1 MLSHKGDCLMRHK
14 NLKRKLNVD
23 TSHRKALLSN
33 LAISMI
39 IYRKINTTFPKA
51 KELQKYLEKIVTV
64 AKEDNLQS
72 KRKVFKVIQNKQ
84 AIKLLFEEISPQ
96 YKERDGGYTRIIKA
110 GFRKG
115 DAAPMAILE
124 FVK

>member
-1 MLSHKGDCLMRHK
+1 MRHRI
-14 NLKRKLNVD
+14 LKRKLNVD

-39 IYRKINTTFPKA
+39 INRKINTTLPKA
-51 KELQKYLEKIVTV
+51 KELQKYLEKVVTI
-64 AKEDNLQS
+64 AKEDNLQA
-72 KRKVFKVIQNKQ
+72 RREVVKVIPNKE

-96 YKERDGGYTRIIKA
+96 FKERNGGYTRVIRA

-115 DAAPMAILE
+115 DSSPMAIIE

>member
-1 MLSHKGDCLMRHK
+1 MRHRI
-14 NLKRKLNVD
+14 LKRKLNVD

-39 IYRKINTTFPKA
+39 INRKVNTTLPKA
-51 KELQKYLEKIVTV
+51 KELQKYLEKIVTI
-64 AKEDNLQS
+64 AKEDNLQA
-72 KRKVFKVIQNKQ
+72 KRQVFKILQNKQ
-84 AIKLLFEEISPQ
+84 ALKLLFEEISPQ
-96 YKERDGGYTRIIKA
+96 FRERNGGYTRIIKA

-115 DAAPMAILE
+115 DCSPMAVIE

>member
-1 MLSHKGDCLMRHK
+1 MRH
-14 NLKRKLNVD
+14 RKLRRNLNVD

-39 IYRKINTTFPKA
+39 LNRKINTTLPKA
-51 KELQKYLEKIVTV
+51 KELQKYLEKLVTV
-64 AKEDNLQS
+64 AKEDNFQS
-72 KRKVFKVIQNKQ
+72 KRKVFKLIQNKQ
-84 AIKLLFEEISPQ
+84 ALNLLFKEIGIQ
-96 YKERDGGYTRIIKA
+96 YKERNGGYTRVIKS

-115 DAAPMAILE
+115 DAAPMAIIE

>member
-1 MLSHKGDCLMRHK
+1 MRHR

-39 IYRKINTTFPKA
+39 VNRKINTTFPKA

-72 KRKVFKVIQNKQ
+72 KRKVFKVIQNKL

-96 YKERDGGYTRIIKA
+96 YRERGGGYTRIIKA

-124 FVK
+124 FIK

>member
-1 MLSHKGDCLMRHK
+1 MRHRI
-14 NLKRKLNVD
+14 LKRKLNVD

-39 IYRKINTTFPKA
+39 INRKINTTLPKA
-51 KELQKYLEKIVTV
+51 KELQKYIEKVVTI
-64 AKEDNLQS
+64 AKEDNLQA
-72 KRKVFKVIQNKQ
+72 RREVIKVIPNKQ
-84 AIKLLFEEISPQ
+84 ALKLLFEEISPQ
-96 YKERDGGYTRIIKA
+96 FKERSGGYTRVIKA

-115 DAAPMAILE
+115 DSSPMAIIE

>member
-1 MLSHKGDCLMRHK
+1 MRHRV
-14 NLKRKLNVD
+14 LKRKLNVD

-39 IYRKINTTFPKA
+39 INRKINTTFPKA
-51 KELQKYLEKIVTV
+51 KELQKYLEKVVTI
-64 AKEDNLQS
+64 AKEDNLQA
-72 KRKVFKVIQNKQ
+72 RREVIKVIPNKE
-84 AIKLLFEEISPQ
+84 AIRLLFEEISPQ
-96 YKERDGGYTRIIKA
+96 FKERNGGYTRVIRA

-115 DAAPMAILE
+115 DSSPMAIIE

>member
-1 MLSHKGDCLMRHK
+1 MRHRI
-14 NLKRKLNVD
+14 LKRKLNVD

-39 IYRKINTTFPKA
+39 NNRKINTTLPKA
-51 KELQKYLEKIVTV
+51 KELQRYIEKMVTI
-64 AKEDNLQS
+64 AKEDNLQA
-72 KRKVFKVIQNKQ
+72 RREVFKIIQNKQ
-84 AIKLLFEEISPQ
+84 ALKLLFEEISPQ
-96 YKERDGGYTRIIKA
+96 YKERNGGYTRIIKA

-115 DAAPMAILE
+115 DSSPMAIIE

>member
-1 MLSHKGDCLMRHK
+1 MNNKGDGLMRHRY
-14 NLKRKLNVD
+14 LKRKLNVD

-39 IYRKINTTFPKA
+39 NNRKINTTLPKA
-51 KELQKYLEKIVTV
+51 KELQKYLEKMVTI
-64 AKEDNLQS
+64 AKEDNLQT
-72 KRKVFKVIQNKQ
+72 KRQVFKFIQNKQ
-84 AIKLLFEEISPQ
+84 AIKLLFEEIGPQ
-96 YKERDGGYTRIIKA
+96 YKEREGGYTRIIKA

-115 DAAPMAILE
+115 DSSPMAIIE

>member
-1 MLSHKGDCLMRHK
+1 MRHRY
-14 NLKRKLNVD
+14 LKRKLNVD

-39 IYRKINTTFPKA
+39 NNRKINTTLPKA
-51 KELQKYLEKIVTV
+51 KELQKYLEKMVTI
-64 AKEDNLQS
+64 AKEDNLQT
-72 KRKVFKVIQNKQ
+72 KRQVFKFIQNKQ
-84 AIKLLFEEISPQ
+84 AIKLLFEEIGPQ
-96 YKERDGGYTRIIKA
+96 YKEREGGYTRIIKA

-115 DAAPMAILE
+115 DSSPMAIIE

>member
-1 MLSHKGDCLMRHK
+1 MRHRI
-14 NLKRKLNVD
+14 LKRKLNVD

-39 IYRKINTTFPKA
+39 INRKLNTTLPKA
-51 KELQKYLEKIVTV
+51 KELQKYLEKLVTI
-64 AKEDNLQS
+64 AKDDNLQA
-72 KRKVFKVIQNKQ
+72 KRKVFKIIQNKQ
-84 AIKLLFEEISPQ
+84 ALKLLFEEISPQ
-96 YKERDGGYTRIIKA
+96 YKERNGGYTKVVKT

-115 DAAPMAILE
+115 DSSPMALIE

>member
-1 MLSHKGDCLMRHK
+1 MRHRI
-14 NLKRKLNVD
+14 LKRKLNVD

-39 IYRKINTTFPKA
+39 INRKINTTLPKA
-51 KELQKYLEKIVTV
+51 KELQKYLEKIVSI
-64 AKEDNLQS
+64 AREDTFEAQ
-72 KRKVFKVIQNKQ
+72 RKVFQIISNKQ
-84 AIKLLFEEISPQ
+84 ALKLLFSEIGPQ
-96 YKERDGGYTRIIKA
+96 YKERNGGYTRIIKA

-115 DAAPMAILE
+115 DSSPMAIIE

>member
-1 MLSHKGDCLMRHK
+1 MRHRV
-14 NLKRKLNVD
+14 LKRKLNVD

-39 IYRKINTTFPKA
+39 INRKINTTFPKA
-51 KELQKYLEKIVTV
+51 KELQKYLEKVVTI
-64 AKEDNLQS
+64 AKEDNLQA
-72 KRKVFKVIQNKQ
+72 RRE
-84 AIKLLFEEISPQ
+84 AIKIIPNKEAIRLLFEEISPQ
-96 YKERDGGYTRIIKA
+96 FKERNGGYTRVIRA

-115 DAAPMAILE
+115 DSSPMAIIE

>member
-1 MLSHKGDCLMRHK
+1 MRHR

-23 TSHRKALLSN
+23 SSHRKALLSN

-39 IYRKINTTFPKA
+39 INRKINTTFPKA
-51 KELQKYLEKIVTV
+51 KELQKYLEKVVTI

-72 KRKVFKVIQNKQ
+72 KRKVFKLIQNKQ
-84 AIKLLFEEISPQ
+84 ALNLLFKEISPP
-96 YKERDGGYTRIIKA
+96 YKERYGGYTRVVKT

>member
-1 MLSHKGDCLMRHK
+1 MRHR
-14 NLKRKLNVD
+14 NLRRKLNVD
-23 TSHRKALLSN
+23 SSHRKALLTN

-39 IYRKINTTFPKA
+39 INRKINTTLSKA
-51 KELQKYLEKIVTV
+51 KETQKYLEKMVTF

-72 KRKVFKVIQNKQ
+72 KRKVFQRIQNKQ
-84 AIKLLFEEISPQ
+84 ALKLLFEEIGPD
-96 YKERDGGYTRIIKA
+96 YKERNGGYTRVIRT

>member
-1 MLSHKGDCLMRHK
+1 MRHRI
-14 NLKRKLNVD
+14 LKRKLNVD

-39 IYRKINTTFPKA
+39 IYRKINTTLPKA
-51 KELQKYLEKIVTV
+51 KELQKYLEKIVTI
-64 AKEDNLQS
+64 AKEDNLQA
-72 KRKVFKVIQNKQ
+72 KRQVFKILQNKQ
-84 AIKLLFEEISPQ
+84 ALKLLFEEISPQ
-96 YKERDGGYTRIIKA
+96 FRERNGGYTRIIKA

-115 DAAPMAILE
+115 DSSPMAIIE